1 MQSLWSGCNRFV
13 LDFEEIE
20 KIPNKKMEIRKYPD
34 REQTNRT
41 AGSGRG
47 DRP

>member
-34 REQTNRT
+34 RETDKQD
-41 AGSGRG
+41 GRK
-47 DRP
+47 RKRR